1 MKAIK
6 VDDETYQLL
15 QELAEKYRLS
25 IKEIASKSIKAY
37 YLGMSLNPKD
47 KEVKKIEEK
56 LITLKYPTK
65 CYRCKKELKE
75 GELAYWQRY
84 TYEDKTTKS
93 RILCIKCYNEE
104 KIADTTLAKLTI
116 KEYQLKRKI
125 EALNKHIKQLL
136 SKAEDIQYMIDIYEL
151 KRKVK
156 TLIEHLEQLFD
167 NKEELNKVKEEI
179 EELLER
185 LKEHEDFARTFILP
199 KYIKK
204 KAKVSETTTYRY
216 RIHRG

>member
-6 VDDETYQLL
+6 VDDETYKLL

-37 YLGMSLNPKD
+37 YTGMQYVPVD
-47 KEVKKIEEK
+47 KEIKKIEDK
-56 LITLKYPTK
+56 IITLKYPTK
-65 CYRCKKELKE
+65 CYKCGRELKQ

-84 TYEDKTTKS
+84 TYEDKSTKS
-93 RILCIKCYNEE
+93 RILCIKCYNDE

-167 NKEELNKVKEEI
+167 NKEELGKIKEEI
-179 EELLER
+179 EELLEK

>member
-15 QELAEKYRLS
+15 QQLAEQSKLS
-25 IKEIASKSIKAY
+25 IKEIASKAIKLY
-37 YLGMSLNPKD
+37 YAGMEHVPAD
-47 KEVKKIEEK
+47 KEIKKIEDK
-56 LITLKYPTK
+56 IITLKYPA
-65 CYRCKKELKE
+65 RCKKCGRELKQ
-75 GELAYWQRY
+75 GDIAYWIRY
-84 TYEDKTTKS
+84 TYEDKSTKS
-93 RILCIKCYNEE
+93 RILCIKCYNDE

-136 SKAEDIQYMIDIYEL
+136 SKAEDIQYVIDIYEL

-167 NKEELNKVKEEI
+167 NKEELKKVKEEI
-179 EELLER
+179 EELLEK
-185 LKEHEDFARTFILP
+185 LKEHEDFARTFIVP
-199 KYIKK
+199 KYIKAK
-204 KAKVSETTTYRY
+204 KKNTVETYRY
-216 RIHRG
+216 IRR